1 MTNYDELVKN
11 PPEIWLQSYDDTTAL
26 DQDRLWCEDKV
37 WPDHED
43 DHEPVKYV
51 RADLFE
57 DLQRQLAE
65 KDEALREADAFD
77 IVAAWH
83 EKNAAQFKQIANDDP
98 RTGQL
103 DRLKAAEAAKH
114 HAGSAASLRIK
125 ANDIRRAYYAAIVAK
140 QEKSE

>member
-51 RADLFE
+51 RADLAATLE
-57 DLQRQLAE
+57 DRAALADQVGGAVALPSDVTELVIAARQFWE
-65 KDEALREADAFD
+65 M
-77 IVAAWH
+77 H
-83 EKNAAQFKQIANDDP
+83 ND
-98 RTGQL
+98 L
-103 DRLKAAEAAKH
+103 SSE
-114 HAGSAASLRIK
+114 
-125 ANDIRRAYYAAIVAK
+125 RARAR
-140 QEKSE
+140 